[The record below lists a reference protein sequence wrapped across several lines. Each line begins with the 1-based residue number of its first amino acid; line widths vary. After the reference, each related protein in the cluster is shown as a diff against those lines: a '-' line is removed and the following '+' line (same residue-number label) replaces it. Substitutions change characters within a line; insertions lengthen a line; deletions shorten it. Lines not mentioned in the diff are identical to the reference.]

1 MASFPDSRAFL
12 IRLSDET
19 DPAAQLL
26 VGRVEHVESGLR
38 GRFFSR
44 PELWAFIESVMAKE
58 AQREGREGEE
68 LETPL

>member
-19 DPAAQLL
+19 DQAARLL
-26 VGRVEHVESGLR
+26 VGRIEHVESGLR

-44 PELWAFIESVMAKE
+44 TELWAFIESVMSKE
-58 AQREGREGEE
+58 AQREGREGEG
-68 LETPL
+68 T